1 LKRNEVTPVSNHAF
15 KIHATKSLRDRIHAY
30 FQRRVPNEA
39 SDLTQETYL
48 RIMQASPQLS
58 DASSAQAYAWVVAK
72 RVLIDHF
79 RKSSRR
85 ASIVLFPGAEYDR
98 TALTMPASSDLAA
111 KEILSIVTET
121 LSNTKPEL
129 REVFQLRMADNL
141 SFRDIAE
148 KQSVSLNT
156 ALGRMH
162 QVIKKLKHA
171 LEQAGYAQGA
181 SS

>member
-1 LKRNEVTPVSNHAF
+1 MSNHAF
-15 KIHATKSLRDRIHAY
+15 KIHATKSLQDRIYAY
-30 FQRRVPNEA
+30 FQRRVPSEA
-39 SDLTQETYL
+39 GDLTQETYL
-48 RIMQASPQLS
+48 RIMQASPKLQ
-58 DASSAQAYAWVVAK
+58 DPSSAEAYAWVVAK

-85 ASIVLFPGAEYDR
+85 ASVVLFPGAEYDR

-111 KEILSIVTET
+111 KEILTIVTQT
-121 LSNTKPEL
+121 LQHTKPEL
-129 REVFQLRMADNL
+129 REVFHLRMVENL

-148 KQSVSLNT
+148 RQSVSLNT

-162 QVIKKLKHA
+162 QVINKLKHA